1 MAITFNT
8 DRLQGLEGTTING
21 VYGRIQSVT
30 IKKYDADGPYT
41 RDGDG
46 NETDTLDT
54 DSSNYRAAHFK
65 ILYDV
70 VLHASA
76 VKRNTAREYPEW
88 GNRVRSRS
96 IDHFT
101 ATVTVDQMN
110 AADANCYTLAYSD
123 LKAKLAAG
131 GSPIASSIADA

>member
-30 IKKYDADGPYT
+30 VKKYD
-41 RDGDG
+41 
-46 NETDTLDT
+46 TDPV
-54 DSSNYRAAHFK
+54 SWRC
-65 ILYDV
+65 LYDV

-76 VKRNTAREYPEW
+76 VKRNADGEYPEW
-88 GNRVRSRS
+88 PSRLRSRE

-101 ATVTVDQMN
+101 CTYDPTGQN
-110 AADANCYTLAYSD
+110 PYQQAYLH
-123 LKAKLAAG
+123 LKSVLGAG
-131 GSPIASSIADA
+131 DSPIASSIQDA

>member
-8 DRLQGLEGTTING
+8 DRLQCLEGTTISG
-21 VYGRIQSVT
+21 IYGRIQSVT
-30 IKKYDADGPYT
+30 VKKYDADGPYT

-54 DSSNYRAAHFK
+54 SSPQHQAVQWRC
-65 ILYDV
+65 LYDV

-76 VKRNTAREYPEW
+76 SVRNTAREYPEW
-88 GNRVRSRS
+88 PNRLHSRE

-101 ATVTVDQMN
+101 CTYDPTSN
-110 AADANCYTLAYSD
+110 ANPYAQAYAD

-131 GSPIASSIADA
+131 DSPIASSIQNA

>member
-8 DRLQGLEGTTING
+8 DRLDGLAGTAING

-30 IKKYDADGPYT
+30 VKKYD
-41 RDGDG
+41 
-46 NETDTLDT
+46 TDPV
-54 DSSNYRAAHFK
+54 SWSC
-65 ILYDV
+65 LYNV

-76 VKRNTAREYPEW
+76 VKRNADDEYPEW
-88 GNRVRSRS
+88 PNRLRSRE

-101 ATVTVDQMN
+101 CTYDPTSNSNPYAQ
-110 AADANCYTLAYSD
+110 AYAD
-123 LKAKLAAG
+123 LKTKLAAG

>member
-30 IKKYDADGPYT
+30 VKKYDAT
-41 RDGDG
+41 
-46 NETDTLDT
+46 TDPV
-54 DSSNYRAAHFK
+54 SWRC
-65 ILYDV
+65 LYDV

-76 VKRNTAREYPEW
+76 VKRNADGEYPEW
-88 GNRVRSRS
+88 PSRLRSRE

-101 ATVTVDQMN
+101 CTYDPTSNSNPYAQ
-110 AADANCYTLAYSD
+110 AYSD
-123 LKAKLAAG
+123 LKTKLAAG
-131 GSPIASSIADA
+131 DDPIATSIADA

>member
-30 IKKYDADGPYT
+30 VKKYD
-41 RDGDG
+41 
-46 NETDTLDT
+46 TDPV
-54 DSSNYRAAHFK
+54 SWRC
-65 ILYDV
+65 LYDV

-76 VKRNTAREYPEW
+76 VKRNADGEYPEW
-88 GNRVRSRS
+88 PNQLRSRE

-101 ATVTVDQMN
+101 CTYDPTSN
-110 AADANCYTLAYSD
+110 ANPYAQAYAA
-123 LKAKLAAG
+123 LKASLAAG
-131 GSPIASSIADA
+131 DSPIATSIADA

>member
-30 IKKYDADGPYT
+30 VKKYDEG
-41 RDGDG
+41 GG
-46 NETDTLDT
+46 GSGTDPMWQC
-54 DSSNYRAAHFK
+54 
-65 ILYDV
+65 LYDV

-76 VKRNTAREYPEW
+76 VKRNADGEYPEW
-88 GNRVRSRS
+88 GNRLNSRE

-101 ATVTVDQMN
+101 CTYDPTSN
-110 AADANCYTLAYSD
+110 ANPYAQAYAD
-123 LKAKLAAG
+123 LKSKLAAG
-131 GSPIASSIADA
+131 DSPIASSISDA

>member
-30 IKKYDADGPYT
+30 VKKYDAT
-41 RDGDG
+41 
-46 NETDTLDT
+46 TDPDV
-54 DSSNYRAAHFK
+54 AAYFG
-65 ILYDV
+65 IMYDV
-70 VLHASA
+70 VLHATA
-76 VKRNTAREYPEW
+76 VKRNAAGEYPEW
-88 GNRVRSRS
+88 GNRLRSRE

-101 ATVTVDQMN
+101 ATVTTDQMN
-110 AADANCYTLAYSD
+110 AADANSFTLAYAD

-131 GSPIASSIADA
+131 DSPIATSIQDC